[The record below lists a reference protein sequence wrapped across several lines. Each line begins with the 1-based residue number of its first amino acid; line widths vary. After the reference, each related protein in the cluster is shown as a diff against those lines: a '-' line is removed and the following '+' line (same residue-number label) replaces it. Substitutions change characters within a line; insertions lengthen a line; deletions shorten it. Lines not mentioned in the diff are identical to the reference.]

1 MAMKISI
8 PLAIVALTAQIL
20 FMSKASTV
28 HAACS
33 SAAQTY
39 GIVTGSFTVS
49 DTGTYRVWSRLIRNT
64 TNTSA
69 DSYILEIDNTY
80 CGIVV
85 GDSSLPMSAWTW
97 VDSRDGNPTSKINV
111 NLTSGTHSYKLY
123 GREAGVGVD
132 KLIFTKDT
140 TCVPIGIGDNCTV
153 TPDTT
158 PPTVSITSPTAGQ
171 TVSGIATIAAAAS
184 DNIGISSVSFYL
196 DDSTTPFST
205 DTTSPYSA
213 QLSTT
218 PISNGSH
225 TISAK
230 ATDTAGLTK
239 LSSLVS
245 VNVANITP
253 DTTPPTVSITSPT
266 AGQTVS
272 GTATITAAASDN
284 IGVTKVEVYIND
296 LLMGADTSSPY
307 TFSWNTNGYSN
318 GNQTIRATAYDAA
331 GNKNSSTN
339 VTMNVNNLVQAFSPG
354 DVNKSGIVDVFDL
367 SIILTNW
374 NTTPATWGQGDV
386 SGDSIVNVFD
396 LSVVL
401 TNWKR

>member
-1 MAMKISI
+1 MKISI

-123 GREAGVGVD
+123 GREVGVGVD

-153 TPDTT
+153 
-158 PPTVSITSPTAGQ
+158 
-171 TVSGIATIAAAAS
+171 
-184 DNIGISSVSFYL
+184 
-196 DDSTTPFST
+196 
-205 DTTSPYSA
+205 
-213 QLSTT
+213 
-218 PISNGSH
+218 
-225 TISAK
+225 
-230 ATDTAGLTK
+230 
-239 LSSLVS
+239 
-245 VNVANITP
+245 TP